1 MNHRFLALL
10 LTCLAC
16 LCGLA
21 LQNAAAQGLRPA
33 AGAGKGLTR
42 PAPQTPASTSISTP
56 AFSANPSQTQQ
67 QADYIVALVNSE
79 PITNNEVRNR
89 MARIERQ
96 IAQQGAAA
104 PPREVLA
111 REVLEQLILEKVQ
124 LQEAKE
130 TGIRVDDYAVDQA
143 ERNVAHQNQLSV
155 EDFYRRLA
163 EQGISRKSF
172 REELRNQLL
181 LQRLR
186 DREVQSRVRVTDL
199 DVDQYLQQQR
209 SENAAAK
216 AEVNLAHF
224 FVPVPENA
232 APAEVAQ
239 RQARAQAAAD
249 RLRAGED
256 FATVARELADAQL
269 GAAGTLMGLRP
280 LERYPELFA
289 NAVATLPVGAIAGPL
304 RSGAG
309 FHVLKVVERNNAG
322 IPAVITQSHV
332 RHILLRT
339 GPQLSET
346 AAAARLAE
354 LRRRMLAGTADF
366 ADLAREYSQ
375 DGSAKQGGDL
385 GWVNPGRFV
394 PEFEEAM
401 NALKPGEISEPVV
414 TRFGVHLIQVL
425 ERREVKPSQ
434 RELRDMAR
442 DTVREQKAE
451 QAYTTWLQELR
462 GRAYIEYRDPPQ

>member
-1 MNHRFLALL
+1 MNHRLLALG
-10 LTCLAC
+10 LAC
-16 LCGLA
+16 LGFCA
-21 LQNAAAQGLRPA
+21 LQSAAAQGLRPA
-33 AGAGKGLTR
+33 AGAAGSARGLAR
-42 PAPQTPASTSISTP
+42 PAPQTPALP
-56 AFSANPSQTQQ
+56 DPSEGSGLTQQ

-79 PITNNEVRNR
+79 PITNNEVRMR

-96 IAQQGAAA
+96 IAQQGGAA

-111 REVLEQLILEKVQ
+111 REVLEQLILEKAQ
-124 LQEAKE
+124 LQEAKD

-143 ERNVAHQNQLSV
+143 EQSVARQNQLSV
-155 EDFYRRLA
+155 EAFYRRLA
-163 EQGISRKSF
+163 EQGISRKTF
-172 REELRNQLL
+172 REELGNQLL

-199 DVDQYLQQQR
+199 DVDQYLREQR
-209 SENAAAK
+209 SEAAAAK

-232 APAEVAQ
+232 SPAEVAQ

-249 RLRAGED
+249 KLRAGED
-256 FATVARELADAQL
+256 FAAVARELADASL
-269 GAAGTLMGLRP
+269 GISGGAMGLRP

-289 NAVATLPVGAIAGPL
+289 NAVASLPVGAIAGPL

-309 FHVLKVVERNNAG
+309 FHVLKVVERSNAG
-322 IPAVITQSHV
+322 IPAVITQSHA

-339 GPQLSET
+339 SPQLSET

-354 LRRRMLAGTADF
+354 LRRRVLAGTADF

-401 NALKPGEISEPVV
+401 NALRPGEISEPVV
-414 TRFGVHLIQVL
+414 TRFGVHLIQLL

-442 DTVREQKAE
+442 DTVREQKTE

-462 GRAYIEYRDPPQ
+462 GRAYIEYRDPPL